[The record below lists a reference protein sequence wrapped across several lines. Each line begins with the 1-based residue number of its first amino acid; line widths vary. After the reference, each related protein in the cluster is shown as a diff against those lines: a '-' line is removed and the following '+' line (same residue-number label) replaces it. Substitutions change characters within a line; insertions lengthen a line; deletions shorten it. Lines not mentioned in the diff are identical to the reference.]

1 LDGKYNI
8 RRRMEKILKQNERR
22 KSVINRMTDKNTGNS
37 SGY

>member
-1 LDGKYNI
+1 MFVWKIAQGDGKNI
-8 RRRMEKILKQNERR
+8 ESR